1 MSGVKRT
8 RPADDNPSSQSQATT
23 TADKTSPKIEPSS
36 PFVSTIEEEYNW

>member
-8 RPADDNPSSQSQATT
+8 RPDDNSSSQTQPTT
-23 TADKTSPKIEPSS
+23 DKPSPKIEPSS